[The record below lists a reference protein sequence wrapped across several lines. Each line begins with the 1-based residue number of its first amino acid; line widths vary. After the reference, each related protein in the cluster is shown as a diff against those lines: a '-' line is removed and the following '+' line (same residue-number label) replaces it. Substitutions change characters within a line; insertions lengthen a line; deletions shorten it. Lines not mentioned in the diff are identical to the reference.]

1 MTAFHHVLATLGPD
15 KTIRMLFT
23 DLTKDELVKRFITP
37 YEQGRPFFS
46 GNELISPH
54 ELRSIHIIRTQRPDK
69 TERDDINRKD
79 LEKINRLNA
88 TGSGLVVI
96 SAGAGHEPQDIAEV
110 GEDITH
116 NLIQGP
122 PGYRA
127 NRWQATIGALKSVWG
142 IATAVIS
149 TVLAAG
155 IVWWL
160 NWR

>member
-1 MTAFHHVLATLGPD
+1 MAFHHVLALLGPEK
-15 KTIRMLFT
+15 KTRMLFT
-23 DLTKDELVKRFITP
+23 DLTSKELAKRFITP
-37 YEQGRPFFS
+37 YEQGQTFFA

-54 ELRSIHIIRTQRPDK
+54 ELQAIHIIRTQRSDK
-69 TERDDINRKD
+69 TERQEINRKEREAID
-79 LEKINRLNA
+79 RLNA
-88 TGSGLVVI
+88 SDSGLVVI
-96 SAGAGHEPQDIAEV
+96 SAGAGNEPQDIASA

-116 NLIQGP
+116 TLLKGP

-127 NRWQATIGALKSVWG
+127 NRWQAMTGALKSVWG
-142 IATAVIS
+142 IATAVLG